1 MELQQAKGDLGEE
14 RKKNRD
20 LRNDLEVSWP
30 ILHMLPSII
39 AFFLRAPSKRT
50 MKWLISCCLLE
61 KTRRDLNERSSQ
73 LIRYCPFTHT
83 HTHTHS
89 SSDLPTHTYTPKL
102 FYSLQLAE
110 KRKTLLDE
118 MAIKDQETAS
128 VAKRREDDI
137 EEKYRVS
144 RNTFTHTHSL
154 THTHTHTHT
163 HAYTYTHTHAHTH
176 THYTHTLNTHMQ
188 LPFTATGKGSE
199 LEEELSEVK
208 VSLTYT
214 VPTACMP

>member
-89 SSDLPTHTYTPKL
+89 SSDLPTHAYTHTHTHTHTNY
-102 FYSLQLAE
+102 F
-110 KRKTLLDE
+110 
-118 MAIKDQETAS
+118 IS

-144 RNTFTHTHSL
+144 RNTFTHTHSPSL
-154 THTHTHTHT
+154 TSNITLHCLLHSHPPTLTGW
-163 HAYTYTHTHAHTH
+163 
-176 THYTHTLNTHMQ
+176 HTLSRVYPPSVKPLFLSV
-188 LPFTATGKGSE
+188 LPRVNLLNPPAT
-199 LEEELSEVK
+199 
-208 VSLTYT
+208 
-214 VPTACMP
+214 